1 MKTILTGRVWKYG
14 DNVDTD
20 VIIPA
25 RYLSTSVPSE
35 LAPHCM
41 EDIDASFAKGVQKGD
56 VVVGGSNFGC
66 GSSRE
71 HAPLAFAG
79 AGISCIIAASYAR
92 IFFRNAINVGLPIL
106 ECPDAVGEIGKGDTV
121 EVDLEKGTV
130 TDKTR
135 GRTWTARPF
144 PPFLRD
150 LIDSGGLAP
159 WVRRQ
164 LESPGQGIFPGF
176 SGVKS

>member
-1 MKTILTGRVWKYG
+1 MKTILTGKVWKYG

-25 RYLSTSVPSE
+25 RYLSTSLPEE

-41 EDIDASFAKGVQKGD
+41 EDIDETFAKNVQRGD
-56 VVVGGSNFGC
+56 IIVAGNNFGC

-71 HAPLAFAG
+71 HAPIAIAG
-79 AGISCIIAASYAR
+79 AGVSCIVAISYAR

-106 ECPDAVGEIGKGDTV
+106 ECPEAVNGIQKDDVV

-130 TDKTR
+130 TDKTN
-135 GRTWTARPF
+135 GNTWTANPF
-144 PPFLRD
+144 PVFLRD
-150 LIDSGGLAP
+150 LIDSGGLVSWA
-159 WVRRQ
+159 RRQ
-164 LESPGQGIFPGF
+164 IEQIET
-176 SGVKS
+176 KS